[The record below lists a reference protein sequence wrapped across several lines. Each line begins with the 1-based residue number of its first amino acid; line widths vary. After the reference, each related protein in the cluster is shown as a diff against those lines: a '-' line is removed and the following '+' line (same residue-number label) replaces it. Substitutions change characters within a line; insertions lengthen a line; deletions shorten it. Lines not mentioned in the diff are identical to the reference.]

1 MTISQNSFM
10 YTFKGNKSLTS
21 FVKKEKETE
30 RFRKHIWSKC
40 IGKWKT
46 ISVTGNKSLWETT
59 VRGFQHVG
67 GD

>member
-30 RFRKHIWSKC
+30 IKI
-40 IGKWKT
+40 
-46 ISVTGNKSLWETT
+46 
-59 VRGFQHVG
+59 
-67 GD
+67 